1 MRIAPP
7 IVIDETTRKELERL
21 SRKRSMASRV
31 VLRSRIVLLAVDGM
45 QEASRLP
52 GGSVSARAWQ
62 RCGAA
67 ARGWGLRP
75 RRLAGERRWQP
86 KFIARIDPA
95 FAGCRRPR
103 LAAELRARLRT
114 NAIRWP

>member
-45 QEASRLP
+45 QNKQIAERL
-52 GGSVSARAWQ
+52 GVSTRM
-62 RCGAA
+62 AA
-67 ARGWGLRP
+67 LWRG
-75 RRLAGERRWQP
+75 
-86 KFIARIDPA
+86 
-95 FAGCRRPR
+95 
-103 LAAELRARLRT
+103 RARMGTLTALPCWRASVAT
-114 NAIRWP
+114 EIYCAN

>member
-45 QEASRLP
+45 QNKQIAERLGVSTRMAALWRGRFLVHGIEGLLKDAPGLGAHPRSRPKSSTPLLPRPPRASRP
-52 GGSVSARAWQ
+52 TPPT
-62 RCGAA
+62 
-67 ARGWGLRP
+67 GLRAP
-75 RRLAGERRWQP
+75 WLA
-86 KFIARIDPA
+86 
-95 FAGCRRPR
+95 
-103 LAAELRARLRT
+103 
-114 NAIRWP
+114 